1 MAQDIIEKIRAAAQA
16 KGVDP
21 DTALRIAGVES
32 EYTPSAQNTRSTAGG
47 LFQVIDDTWKRYG
60 GKPGMKHD
68 VDENIRVGTDILA
81 DNMQKMKQALGR
93 APRAS
98 EVYAAHFFGP
108 QVAQTVLATD
118 PDTALNKVLTPK
130 VLEAN
135 PQLRKKTV
143 GQFVGELQA
152 KFDKEAPAKAV
163 ETPAQKE
170 MPDFEAVG
178 RSQLTAQAT
187 PAPQDRMQQLQ
198 QRVAQLGPGY
208 QAALAAAVL
217 AEDDDEEADARK
229 EGRAREMLA
238 QENAAPPPQLLANLN
253 IRASNP
259 FPEAKMAEGGEVKN
273 EDESLSE
280 DQGQVYPGREEVS
293 PFAYAG
299 KHKTST
305 ADIESLMAGL
315 NVDKATLG
323 INVARMKQGDKDTLA
338 GALMAAYR
346 ERVGDATVNASVSQ
360 PIGSG
365 AAGTYMGGA
374 NISYPVGQ
382 GHVMA
387 GVNGMRDSEQ
397 GPRVTGYNLGYSGKV
412 GPGTLDA
419 SINFPKGASPMG
431 QLQYRIPLA
440 EGGEVKEPSI
450 LSLLDYSRSTA
461 HEMYPGE
468 QGQDDKQDAARHMLA
483 AATLAKKVGPDVA
496 EFLGKTHEFITSP
509 AKAALYAMGLGKMP
523 KDYEQDLH
531 NNRRGIEVGKGA
543 KSQADLERLINLDVE
558 RAAKQKMSDR
568 PWVYRAGGG
577 DAEPTAEEIAAA
589 SQPARVNP
597 MIQRQG
603 EAARRLAQMRDVNTL
618 PDPRT
623 YAAASGFMGQAP
635 DEQGFS
641 VMHPD
646 AAAIRKAGQAG
657 FAGSFVAPALGMVM
671 SGMAPSRAA
680 LGTNLAKME
689 GAVKPRGG
697 TWMPSGRLDDLL
709 DNYAN
714 EASRANPQNADIY
727 RDIMEKKARK
737 YFQNDFGTADDKLRV
752 AIAKGEISLF
762 GKDVETLPP
771 YLLEAA
777 RNPNAVGHEIA
788 KRHLEKGYDTAADVR
803 GQMYTA
809 DKPEAYTLRQVKE
822 NEIRQ
827 KMEQEGVPLEYQNHP
842 FYNTVDSSDI
852 SKYPSNYEQV
862 GRLLEQADKGVLPP
876 NLLRALQQNEVMYDV
891 GTPSLSLFDAREI
904 GKGIAALDPSKLK
917 SMSFEQMVIE
927 SAKKL
932 EPIRDYNAAIEKAAS
947 GAQVPKEV
955 LFRFTQPVVDTD
967 AGKWVQ
973 LTDAMATK
981 MEGKLM
987 KHSVGGYA
995 EGDSYGTMYTGLP
1008 YGGKKAFDDGLVKVF
1023 SLRNEKGYPTTTL
1036 EMAKSAPD
1044 PDAPWIV
1051 TQIRGKFN
1059 SQPPEQEFESIFK
1072 FLDKQPADIQIKA
1085 GSYANNVRGEQA
1097 QGGSRVNW
1105 EKAYDDYR
1113 FNPGSEYKDAITE
1126 F

>member
-32 EYTPSAQNTRSTAGG
+32 EYIPSAQNKRSTAGG

-81 DNMQKMKQALGR
+81 DNMQKMQRSLGR

-98 EVYAAHFFGP
+98 EIYAAHFFGP
-108 QVAQTVLATD
+108 EKAQMVLATD
-118 PDTALNKVLTPK
+118 PDIALNKILTPK
-130 VLEAN
+130 VLQAN
-135 PQLRKKTV
+135 PHLKTKTV
-143 GQFVGELQA
+143 GQFVTELQG
-152 KFDKEAPAKAV
+152 KFDKALPKAAAPATAK
-163 ETPAQKE
+163 ESPPQKE

-178 RSQLTAQAT
+178 RSQLTAQAS

-229 EGRAREMLA
+229 EGRMQAAMA
-238 QENAAPPPQLLANLN
+238 QEDTSPPPQLFAGLN
-253 IRASNP
+253 IKASNP
-259 FPEAKMAEGGEVKN
+259 FPETKMAEGGEVKDEE
-273 EDESLSE
+273 EDKPKKE
-280 DQGQVYPGREEVS
+280 DREEGRLYPGREEVS

-323 INVARMKQGDKDTLA
+323 INVARMKQGDKDNLA
-338 GALMAAYR
+338 GALLAAYR
-346 ERVGDATVNASVSQ
+346 ERFGDASVGASVTK

-365 AAGTYMGGA
+365 SPGTYMGGA

-387 GVNGMRDSEQ
+387 GVNGMRSSEQ

-440 EGGEVKEPSI
+440 NGGP
-450 LSLLDYSRSTA
+450 
-461 HEMYPGE
+461 
-468 QGQDDKQDAARHMLA
+468 
-483 AATLAKKVGPDVA
+483 
-496 EFLGKTHEFITSP
+496 
-509 AKAALYAMGLGKMP
+509 
-523 KDYEQDLH
+523 
-531 NNRRGIEVGKGA
+531 
-543 KSQADLERLINLDVE
+543 
-558 RAAKQKMSDR
+558 
-568 PWVYRAGGG
+568 VYRAGGG
-577 DAEPTAEEIAAA
+577 DAEPTEEEITAA

-603 EAARRLAQMRDVNTL
+603 EAARRLAAMRDVNTL
-618 PDPRT
+618 PDPKT
-623 YAAASGFMGQAP
+623 YAAAQGFMGVRP
-635 DEQGFS
+635 DEMGFS

-657 FAGSFVAPALGMVM
+657 FAGSFVAPLLGMAM

-709 DNYAN
+709 NNYAD
-714 EASRANPQNADIY
+714 EASRASPQNADIY

-737 YFQNDFGTADDKLRV
+737 YFQNDFGTADDKLRG

-762 GKDVETLPP
+762 GKDIETLPP

-777 RNPNAVGHEIA
+777 RNPSAVGHEIA
-788 KRHLEKGYDTAADVR
+788 KRHLEKAYDTAADVR
-803 GQMYTA
+803 GQMYMA
-809 DKPEAYTLRQVKE
+809 DKPGAYTLRQQKE

-827 KMEQEGVPLEYQNHP
+827 KMEQEGVPLEYQNQP
-842 FYNTVDSSDI
+842 LYNTVASSDI
-852 SKYPSNYEQV
+852 SKYPDNYKQV
-862 GRLLEQADKGVLPP
+862 GSLLEQADKGVLPP

-891 GTPSLSLFDAREI
+891 GSPSLSLFNAREI
-904 GKGIAALDPSKLK
+904 GKGIAALDPSRLK
-917 SMSFEQMVIE
+917 NMSFEQMVIE

-955 LFRFTQPVVDTD
+955 LFRFTQPVLDTD

-973 LTDAMATK
+973 LTDSMATK

-987 KHSVGGYA
+987 KHSVGDYA
-995 EGDSYGTMYTGLP
+995 EGESYGTMYTGLP

-1023 SLRNEKGYPTTTL
+1023 SLRDEKGYPITTL
-1036 EMAKSAPD
+1036 EMAKTSLD
-1044 PDAPWIV
+1044 PDAPWSV

-1059 SQPPEQEFESIFK
+1059 SQPPEKEFESIFK
-1072 FLDKQPADIQIKA
+1072 FLDKQPDLDQIKP
-1085 GSYANNVRGEQA
+1085 GSYSNNVRGERV
-1097 QGGSRVNW
+1097 QGGSQVNW
-1105 EKAYDDYR
+1105 DKAYDDYR

-1126 F
+1126 Y

>member
-1 MAQDIIEKIRAAAQA
+1 
-16 KGVDP
+16 
-21 DTALRIAGVES
+21 
-32 EYTPSAQNTRSTAGG
+32 
-47 LFQVIDDTWKRYG
+47 
-60 GKPGMKHD
+60 
-68 VDENIRVGTDILA
+68 
-81 DNMQKMKQALGR
+81 
-93 APRAS
+93 
-98 EVYAAHFFGP
+98 
-108 QVAQTVLATD
+108 
-118 PDTALNKVLTPK
+118 
-130 VLEAN
+130 
-135 PQLRKKTV
+135 
-143 GQFVGELQA
+143 
-152 KFDKEAPAKAV
+152 
-163 ETPAQKE
+163 
-170 MPDFEAVG
+170 
-178 RSQLTAQAT
+178 
-187 PAPQDRMQQLQ
+187 
-198 QRVAQLGPGY
+198 
-208 QAALAAAVL
+208 
-217 AEDDDEEADARK
+217 
-229 EGRAREMLA
+229 
-238 QENAAPPPQLLANLN
+238 
-253 IRASNP
+253 
-259 FPEAKMAEGGEVKN
+259 
-273 EDESLSE
+273 
-280 DQGQVYPGREEVS
+280 
-293 PFAYAG
+293 
-299 KHKTST
+299 
-305 ADIESLMAGL
+305 
-315 NVDKATLG
+315 
-323 INVARMKQGDKDTLA
+323 
-338 GALMAAYR
+338 
-346 ERVGDATVNASVSQ
+346 
-360 PIGSG
+360 
-365 AAGTYMGGA
+365 
-374 NISYPVGQ
+374 
-382 GHVMA
+382 
-387 GVNGMRDSEQ
+387 
-397 GPRVTGYNLGYSGKV
+397 
-412 GPGTLDA
+412 
-419 SINFPKGASPMG
+419 
-431 QLQYRIPLA
+431 
-440 EGGEVKEPSI
+440 
-450 LSLLDYSRSTA
+450 
-461 HEMYPGE
+461 MYPGE

-483 AATLAKKVGPDVA
+483 AATLAKKVGPDAA
-496 EFLGKTHEFITSP
+496 EFLGKAHEFITSP

-623 YAAASGFMGQAP
+623 YAAASGFLGQAP

-657 FAGSFVAPALGMVM
+657 FAGSFVAPALGMAM

-697 TWMPSGRLDDLL
+697 TWMPSGRLDNLL

-714 EASRANPQNADIY
+714 EASQANPQNAAIY

-737 YFQNDFGTADDKLRV
+737 YFQNDFGTADDKLRG

-827 KMEQEGVPLEYQNHP
+827 KMEQEGVPLEYQNQP
-842 FYNTVDSSDI
+842 FYNTVASSDI
-852 SKYPSNYEQV
+852 SKYPDNYKQV
-862 GRLLEQADKGVLPP
+862 GSLLEQADKGVLPP

-891 GTPSLSLFDAREI
+891 GSPSLSLFNAQEI
-904 GKGIAALDPSKLK
+904 GKGIAALDPSRLK
-917 SMSFEQMVIE
+917 NMSFEQMVIE

-987 KHSVGGYA
+987 KHSIGGYA
-995 EGDSYGTMYTGLP
+995 EGESYGTMYTGLP
-1008 YGGKKAFDDGLVKVF
+1008 YGGKKAFDEGLVKVF
-1023 SLRNEKGYPTTTL
+1023 SLRDEKGYPTTTL
-1036 EMAKSAPD
+1036 EMAKTSLDA
-1044 PDAPWIV
+1044 DAPYQI

-1059 SQPPEQEFESIFK
+1059 SQPPEKEFESIFK
-1072 FLDKQPADIQIKA
+1072 FIDDHPVVRIKT
-1085 GSYANNVRGEQA
+1085 GSYSNNVRGEQA
-1097 QGGSRVNW
+1097 GGGSQVNW
-1105 EKAYDDYR
+1105 EKAYDNYR
-1113 FNPGSEYKDAITE
+1113 LNPGSDYKDAIFE
-1126 F
+1126 P